1 MCNQTNYLLKGDA
14 AQSLADFLCT
24 NLNDTQLEELFVL
37 ISSQLNITKA
47 KQIVIEALQD
57 DITLYFFDN
66 LVKLSSAF
74 RTLNSRFANMLPLNG
89 FRSLQSVYNE
99 ITNIDLE
106 KTICQGSQLSIF
118 TILKSIRI
126 VVPKGVKGMVDQLE
140 PGLKSIDQILKKF
153 VRFDTK
159 GLNLNVKIPEYYRTA
174 KTAYDERK
182 TQVYFV
188 FILVLFV
195 FD

>member
-37 ISSQLNITKA
+37 ISSQLDITKA

-106 KTICQGSQLSIF
+106 KTISTSLLGCYYFKCLYMNWKNFLTKIYIIYSLITLSY
-118 TILKSIRI
+118 
-126 VVPKGVKGMVDQLE
+126 G
-140 PGLKSIDQILKKF
+140 
-153 VRFDTK
+153 
-159 GLNLNVKIPEYYRTA
+159 YA
-174 KTAYDERK
+174 KRSFHLLIK
-182 TQVYFV
+182 VS
-188 FILVLFV
+188 
-195 FD
+195 

>member
-1 MCNQTNYLLKGDA
+1 MAHRQYCIHSITGGEITVDPPLSDQITHLPLD
-14 AQSLADFLCT
+14 DFLAVKVSEIGCGEH
-24 NLNDTQLEELFVL
+24 DDRVL
-37 ISSQLNITKA
+37 GHRA
-47 KQIVIEALQD
+47 QD
-57 DITLYFFDN
+57 
-66 LVKLSSAF
+66 
-74 RTLNSRFANMLPLNG
+74 
-89 FRSLQSVYNE
+89 LQSVYNE